1 VVKNVSNTC
10 DIGIE
15 VITETYQ
22 HIVRRMNTVSINGT
36 GNIGGGNIRFSHKVT
51 NMQKWSSIIIAAD
64 RQKFMTLMAN

>member
-1 VVKNVSNTC
+1 MLVVKNVSNTC

-22 HIVRRMNTVSINGT
+22 HIVRRMGNGT